1 MAAPESAE
9 FTLVLTTGLELEAA
23 EVWSLSGVRSS
34 DTIQYLKTVIFWNF
48 GILQDDQYIF
58 TYKSELLEDGKTLAD
73 YNLNAKMKNL
83 ILLKTYEEYLSCL
96 ANAPLF
102 EDDVESSNDADDE
115 ADDDADDEDV
125 DDHDNVQPE
134 TPSPL
139 KNCFADVAPPSD
151 DEDDDD
157 DDDADGSP
165 PLKKR
170 KHDDDDDDDDDVCG
184 SATSSSD
191 VD

>member
-9 FTLVLTTGLELEAA
+9 FTLVLTTGLEAG
-23 EVWSLSGVRSS
+23 EVWSLHGVRSS
-34 DTIQYLKTVIFWNF
+34 DTIQYLKTEIFWNF
-48 GILQDDQYIF
+48 HILQDDQYIV

-115 ADDDADDEDV
+115 ADDDADDED
-125 DDHDNVQPE
+125 
-134 TPSPL
+134 
-139 KNCFADVAPPSD
+139 
-151 DEDDDD
+151 DDDD
-157 DDDADGSP
+157 DDVEGSP